1 MSLYQ
6 FLPSNKAN
14 CNVPFVTFDST
25 FTPEELEEIKKIA
38 ESLPITKSILG
49 DTDREEF
56 SDIRIS
62 KNSWLELTPETSWIY
77 DRLANVARDINRDF
91 YNFDLYGFVE
101 HMQYTVYEGDESG
114 HYTWHVDHYDQTPV
128 PRKLTLVLQ
137 LSDPS
142 EYEGGDLEV
151 LVRRDIDQ
159 VDKQLG
165 LLCAFPTWTLHRVSP
180 VTSGT
185 RKTLV
190 VWIAGPNFK

>member
-6 FLPSNKAN
+6 FLPSNRAN
-14 CNVPFVTFDST
+14 CNVPFVTVSEA
-25 FTPEELEEIKKIA
+25 FTPEELEKIKKLG

-49 DTDREEF
+49 DADREEF
-56 SDIRIS
+56 SEIRIS
-62 KNSWLELTPETSWIY
+62 KNSWIELTPETVWIY
-77 DRLANVARDINRDF
+77 ERLASVARDINRDF

-101 HMQYTVYEGDESG
+101 HMQYTVYDSEDKG

-137 LSDPS
+137 LSDAS
-142 EYEGGDLEV
+142 EYGGGELEV
-151 LVRRDIDQ
+151 LARREPDA

-165 LLCAFPTWTLHRVSP
+165 LVCAFPTWTLHRVSP